1 MRTVGLYSP
10 RTRTQA
16 RWREEDRRCMPRRIA
31 AHSAQSVT
39 TAGDGD
45 DKWVHAAV
53 TRLKRT
59 RAGNDRW
66 APGVS
71 ASGVRARTSVRD

>member
-1 MRTVGLYSP
+1 MC
-10 RTRTQA
+10 A
-16 RWREEDRRCMPRRIA
+16 RWVSPARSSGADERR
-31 AHSAQSVT
+31 
-39 TAGDGD
+39 D
-45 DKWVHAAV
+45 DVWVHAAV
-53 TRLKRT
+53 TRVKRT